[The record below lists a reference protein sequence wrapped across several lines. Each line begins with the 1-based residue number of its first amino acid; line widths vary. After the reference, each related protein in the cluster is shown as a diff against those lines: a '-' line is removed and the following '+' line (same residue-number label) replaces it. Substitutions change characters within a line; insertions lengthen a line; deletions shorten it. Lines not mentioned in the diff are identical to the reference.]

1 MGNEAA
7 HKAIIWKVFGILSVI
22 TLVEVVLGIVKPDFL
37 FRTQFLGTSLLNQLF
52 LILTLVKAYY
62 IVWYFMHLVDE
73 NKSFKYSIVLPLV
86 ILIPYLAT
94 LLMIEG
100 DYVFDAVAAYT
111 NWKY

>member
-62 IVWYFMHLVDE
+62 IVWYFMHLGDE
-73 NKSFKYSIVLPLV
+73 NISLKYSIVLPLV

>member
-1 MGNEAA
+1 
-7 HKAIIWKVFGILSVI
+7 
-22 TLVEVVLGIVKPDFL
+22 
-37 FRTQFLGTSLLNQLF
+37 
-52 LILTLVKAYY
+52 
-62 IVWYFMHLVDE
+62 MHLGDE

-100 DYVFDAVAAYT
+100 DYVFDAVAAYA